1 MPQLCIIYRDQVKQ
15 SMNLEYFT
23 HLFELD
29 HLSCDAQWKSILA
42 NKLETVFLKPS
53 HGHFPKWQSAVKQ
66 LSFAHSEYFKFDTH
80 IIEIGTPEDLT
91 ASQHE
96 IVLESLTALH
106 PWRKGPF
113 NFFGTHIDTEWRCDK
128 KWQRI
133 QNYLPSLK
141 NKKVLDVGCGNG
153 YYMLRMLGDGAE
165 CVIGVDPTLVFL
177 AQYYGLIQ
185 CIDRNINA
193 HLLPIPFEELPPQI
207 NQFDC
212 VFSMGVLYHRRDPL
226 EHLNRLHQHTLS
238 GGTVFIETLV
248 IDTDECTQLI
258 PQDRYAGMRNVW
270 SVPSPSLVQ
279 SWLHDSGYINIQLHS
294 IQTTTLDEQR
304 ATSWMQ
310 NYSLANFLDSN
321 DHSKTIEG
329 HPAPKRAI
337 FSAQRP

>member
-1 MPQLCIIYRDQVKQ
+1 
-15 SMNLEYFT
+15 MNLNYYRN
-23 HLFELD
+23 LLD
-29 HLSCDAQWKSILA
+29 SKDAFKNNSWQKLLRL
-42 NKLETVFLKPS
+42 KLEETLSNPS
-53 HGHFPKWQSAVKQ
+53 HGHYPKWLSAVNQ
-66 LSFAHSEYFKFDTH
+66 IPASCTNHTDFT
-80 IIEIGTPEDLT
+80 IPVIEIGKAEDISNELLT
-91 ASQHE
+91 QS
-96 IVLESLTALH
+96 IESLHQLH